1 MEMKSET
8 DTLLKSYGDLKLM
21 DTDSVR
27 LAVTGDW
34 CLFIMREKYCW
45 LAVSGVRENTAYWLQ
60 PNKVTLFSE

>member
-27 LAVTGDW
+27 LAVAGDW
-34 CLFIMREKYCW
+34 CLFIMRGKYCW
-45 LAVSGVRENTAYWLQ
+45 LAVAGVKENTACWLQ
-60 PNKVTLFSE
+60 PNRATLFSK